1 MSVRIRANV
10 NVMQFKRGQ
19 EVDLD
24 EDEALELLSTGRFT
38 FVSETIESPGVD
50 HRVRETVVPVVDD
63 VDLDEEIAAFNDGGT
78 VQKVIAQARSA
89 ALDDDELVDLDD
101 EGE

>member
-38 FVSETIESPGVD
+38 FVSETIESP
-50 HRVRETVVPVVDD
+50 EPTAPVVDD

-78 VQKVIAQARSA
+78 VQKAITQARSA